1 VAHTEAMSIDTVIIP
16 VDFSEVSL
24 AAVDQ
29 GAWLAARAGTT
40 VELVSV
46 TTARYANVTESA
58 LVSLARDT
66 ESTLGDVPTIG
77 QRVITTDDDDVEGTL
92 VAEVLSRPKAL
103 WVVGSHGRTALG
115 ELLFGSVSADLV
127 RDAEVPIVVV
137 GRHATARP
145 DADVLA
151 VALDGSPLSETI
163 LPAALD
169 MAGQLGL
176 HLRLLQVG
184 IDHVPNDSNDT
195 AYLSRLSETLPHPE
209 RADFDTLYGDAD
221 EELVSYV
228 ERAEDVAMLAM
239 ATHGVPAGSRI
250 SVPSTAMRV
259 LRHSTVPLLM
269 LHPAAPQPTFQESVR
284 EGLEDTRNRVVV
296 GVDTYA
302 ASAPAV
308 EWAAAEAERM
318 GAILQVIHTW
328 SIPVGAASMYG
339 YPIWPDI
346 DACRA
351 QALEEVAETGAA
363 IAATHPGLLVET
375 LVAEGNP
382 AQVIAEQSRGAKL
395 VVLGRHHH
403 GRIAKILVGSTSQAA
418 LHHVTSPIVIVPCD
432 EDDLG

>member
-1 VAHTEAMSIDTVIIP
+1 MSIDTVIVP

-29 GAWLAARAGTT
+29 GCWLAARAGAD
-40 VELVSV
+40 VELVAV
-46 TTARYANVTESA
+46 TTPRYENVTAAA
-58 LVSLARDT
+58 LTSLAKDT
-66 ESTLGDVPTIG
+66 SDTLAGALTGGRTIG
-77 QRVITTDDDDVEGTL
+77 QRVITTEDEDVEGRL

-127 RDAEVPIVVV
+127 RDAEVPIIVI
-137 GRHATARP
+137 GRHATSRP
-145 DADVLA
+145 DAGVLA

-163 LPAALD
+163 LPAAVE
-169 MAGQLGL
+169 MASLLGL

-184 IDHVPNDSNDT
+184 LDHVPTDSNDT
-195 AYLSRLSETLPHPE
+195 AYLARLSETLPHPE
-209 RADFDTLYGDAD
+209 HADYDTLYGDAD

-228 ERAEDVAMLAM
+228 ERTNDVAMLAL
-239 ATHGVPAGSRI
+239 ATHGVPAGARL

-269 LHPAAPQPTFQESVR
+269 LHPTEPEPTMQEAVR
-284 EGLEDTRNRVVV
+284 GGLEDHRNRVLV

-302 ASAPAV
+302 ASAPAI
-308 EWAAAEAERM
+308 EWAAAEAARM
-318 GAILQVIHTW
+318 GSILQVIHTW

-346 DACRA
+346 EACRT

-363 IAATHPGLLVET
+363 IAKAHPDLIVET

-382 AQVIAEQSRGAKL
+382 AQVIAEQSKGARL

-403 GRIAKILVGSTSQAA
+403 GRIAKMLVGSTSESA

-432 EDDLG
+432 EEAAD

>member
-1 VAHTEAMSIDTVIIP
+1 MSINTVIIP

-29 GAWLAARAGTT
+29 GCWLAARAGAA
-40 VELVSV
+40 VELVAV
-46 TTARYANVTESA
+46 TTPRYANVTAAA
-58 LVSLARDT
+58 LASLAKDT
-66 ESTLGDVPTIG
+66 AQTLGDNPAITE
-77 QRVITTDDDDVEGTL
+77 RVVTTDDDDVEGRL
-92 VAEVLSRPKAL
+92 VAEVLARPDVL

-127 RDAEVPIVVV
+127 RDAEVPIIVV
-137 GRHATARP
+137 GRHAAARN
-145 DADVLA
+145 DASVLA
-151 VALDGSPLSETI
+151 VALDGSPMSETI
-163 LPAALD
+163 LPAAVE
-169 MAGQLGL
+169 MAGRLGL

-184 IDHVPNDSNDT
+184 LDHVPNDSNDT
-195 AYLSRLSETLPHPE
+195 AYLARLSETLPHPE

-239 ATHGVPAGSRI
+239 ATHGVPAGARI

-259 LRHSTVPLLM
+259 LRHSAVPVLM
-269 LHPAAPQPTFQESVR
+269 LHPTPPEPTPQQAVR
-284 EGLEDTRNRVVV
+284 EGLEDIRNRVLV

-302 ASAPAV
+302 ASAPAI

-318 GAILQVIHTW
+318 GSILQVIHTW

-346 DACRA
+346 EACRQ
-351 QALEEVAETGAA
+351 QALDEVAETGAA
-363 IAATHPGLLVET
+363 IAASHPNLLLET

-382 AQVIAEQSRGAKL
+382 AQVIAEQSRGARL

-403 GRIAKILVGSTSQAA
+403 GRIAKILVGSTSESA

-432 EDDLG
+432 ENPAG